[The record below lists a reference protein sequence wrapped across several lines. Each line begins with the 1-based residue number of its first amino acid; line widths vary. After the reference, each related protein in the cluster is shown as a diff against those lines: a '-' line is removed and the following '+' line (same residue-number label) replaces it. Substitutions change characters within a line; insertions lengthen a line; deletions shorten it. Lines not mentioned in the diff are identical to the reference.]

1 MTFDKDK
8 KRPDITILING
19 KEHDMGDW
27 VNSETAATQSE
38 KTLNWRESF
47 HEEQDA
53 YKERER
59 ENEDFAAGHE
69 FNRHYQLNKKKRKSL
84 TKRKKVHNGYA
95 KKKKNMTNSP
105 TISLN
110 SWIPIFAAV
119 IVGLGLGFSL
129 LMYFSGQQESSKKA
143 LEAQTVNG
151 TPNSNEAQAAS
162 KTYDL
167 NQELYVIQAG
177 VFSDSAQANKKIKQL
192 NKKKV
197 AAALFENNGQ
207 YSVMIQ
213 MSTNQK
219 QNDQLAKLYKKKHIS
234 TYTKSFT
241 IKNNNSTLLKN
252 NAVASFMYKGKDLVQ
267 QLMSV
272 IQTMRLSGGKTDVS
286 QKVKKMTVS
295 KVKWEL
301 PSTQLKTMS
310 SQNQRDI
317 KSFYNDLT
325 NAIIQVN
332 ALKDDWNDQRGYQ
345 CEQNII
351 QALSKYERI
360 LHAS

>member
-8 KRPDITILING
+8 KRSDITILING
-19 KEHDMGDW
+19 KEHDMVDW

-47 HEEQDA
+47 KEDQDA
-53 YKERER
+53 YKGKEKEP
-59 ENEDFAAGHE
+59 FATSHE
-69 FNRHYQLNKKKRKSL
+69 FNQHYQLNKKKRKSL
-84 TKRKKVHNGYA
+84 TKRKKVYNGYA
-95 KKKKNMTNSP
+95 HKKKNIMNSP
-105 TISLN
+105 SISIH

-129 LMYFSGQQESSKKA
+129 LLYFSSQQDASKKA

-192 NKKKV
+192 NRKKV
-197 AAALFENNGQ
+197 SAAPFENNRQ

-234 TYTKSFT
+234 IYTKSFT
-241 IKNNNSTLLKN
+241 IKNNNSTLLKSN
-252 NAVASFMYKGKDLVQ
+252 SVASFMYSGKGLVQ

-286 QKVKKMTVS
+286 QKVKKITVS

-301 PSTQLKTMS
+301 PSSAKLKTMS
-310 SQNQRDI
+310 SQNQQDI
-317 KSFYNDLT
+317 KSFYNNLT

-360 LHAS
+360 LNES